1 MKPIVNYTGAAK
13 TEAKLNPSS
22 ASIIIIAGLCII
34 FGANTVAVKISLSGF
49 GPFTNAGVRFLIA
62 TVAIYIWAFFTKR
75 PLKIERKRWPGVI
88 VISLLFFTQIVLVYF
103 GMEKTLASRCALISN
118 LQPFFVLIFAHFFII
133 GDRVTLKKFSGIILG
148 FIGAGFIFWDR
159 SSISSNVQTGDLL
172 IFASTVIWAVNG
184 VYTKKVL
191 HNYRP
196 YQLAALPGL
205 LSIPFFFIGGI
216 LFDGEMIKGI
226 DVNVV
231 LAMLYQSLITASIG
245 YIVWISMLRK
255 FGAVT
260 LHSYIFLMPISGVF
274 FGGLILNEPVATL
287 NILFALLF
295 ILAGVV
301 SVHSSH

>member
-1 MKPIVNYTGAAK
+1 MMNYTGAVKTAAK
-13 TEAKLNPSS
+13 ENPSS
-22 ASIIIIAGLCII
+22 ASIIVIAILCII
-34 FGANTVAVKISLSGF
+34 FGANTVAVKTSLNGF
-49 GPFTNAGVRFLIA
+49 GPFTNAGVRFSIA
-62 TVAIYIWAFFTKR
+62 TVAICTWAFFTKR
-75 PLKIERKRWPGVI
+75 PLKIERKRWPSVI

-133 GDRVTLKKFSGIILG
+133 GDKITLKKFTGIILG
-148 FIGAGFIFWDR
+148 FIGAGFIFWER
-159 SSISSNVQTGDLL
+159 SSITSAAQTGDLL
-172 IFASTVIWAVNG
+172 IFASTVIWAING

-205 LSIPFFFIGGI
+205 LSIPFFFIGAVF
-216 LFDGEMIKGI
+216 FDSEMVRVI
-226 DVNVV
+226 DINVV
-231 LAMLYQSLITASIG
+231 LAILYQSLITASIG
-245 YIVWISMLRK
+245 YIVWISMLKK

-287 NILFALLF
+287 SILFALLF
-295 ILAGVV
+295 IIAGVV
-301 SVHSSH
+301 TVHSSR